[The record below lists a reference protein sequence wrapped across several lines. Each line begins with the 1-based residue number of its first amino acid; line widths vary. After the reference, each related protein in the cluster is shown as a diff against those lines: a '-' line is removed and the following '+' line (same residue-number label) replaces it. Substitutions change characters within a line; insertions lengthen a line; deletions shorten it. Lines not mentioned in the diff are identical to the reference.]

1 MSASRYLFELE
12 SNPDTKRSMRIGL
25 LGEADLN
32 NQRQTSRT
40 IDGVTYTITTGYFAT
55 HVQRIWKNNGWT
67 WNSGDG
73 QTQAWWKSNDLELQ
87 ITATGT
93 EPPGK
98 RPRISID
105 NVRLKNIPFNVQI
118 GQGYG
123 SDQTFTMGLLALYG
137 NIGDTSGVFLTYTT
151 SSDAESAL
159 PSGNQYMFIPDVFFD
174 MAEPEIPYGPD
185 DTENPDGTPDGG
197 FAEGEANIGDVTAG
211 SVPLHP
217 ILSSSIGIHVYRLDG
232 GNLASFV
239 GKMWGAGGGTIFE
252 DLWSKW
258 KNYKFNPMA
267 GIISCHALPT
277 EFMPTGAVSNA
288 ISIAGTTISGI
299 NGHSVGGQVIEHR
312 YTANMQEYFHW
323 NNFLDFTNAVFI
335 AHVPFCGECEIPA
348 VNCVGGSVE
357 FVYRCDIMTGNVACW
372 VCPTDFRGN
381 TQQIACLTGN
391 CAYVVP
397 VTGNDNGMGEIIGAV
412 KTSVG
417 NALQYHYGA
426 SMSASSNSAGNM
438 GAGVGANA
446 GYSGSMSARPAMDI
460 ITAKNNTS
468 VVGNLAGSI
477 ALIANNHLF
486 IDVKFANPSYPTHM
500 LGVRGTPSDIGG
512 TVGTFSGHF
521 VEFSDVHADS
531 IGVATEEEKREIEQL
546 LKTGVLV

>member
-1 MSASRYLFELE
+1 MASRYLFELE
-12 SNPDTKRSMRIGL
+12 SNPNTKRSMRIGL
-25 LGEADLN
+25 LGEADLY
-32 NQRQTSRT
+32 NQNHTSKT

-73 QTQAWWKSNDLELQ
+73 QSSAWWKSNDLELQ
-87 ITATGT
+87 VTATGT

-98 RPRISID
+98 RPSIQIN
-105 NVRLKNIPFNVQI
+105 NVRLKNVPFNVSF
-118 GQGYG
+118 GQSYG
-123 SDQTFTMGLLALYG
+123 TDQTFTMGLLALYG
-137 NIGDTSGVFLTYTT
+137 NIGDVSGVFLTVTK

-159 PSGNQYMFIPDVFFD
+159 PSGIQYMFIPDAFFD
-174 MAEPEIPYGPD
+174 VAEPEIPYGPD

-211 SVPLHP
+211 TIPTHP
-217 ILSSSIGIHVYRLDG
+217 VYSSTMGIHVYKLNDL
-232 GNLASFV
+232 NLATFV

-252 DLWSKW
+252 DLWGKW

-267 GIISCHALPT
+267 GIISCHALPS
-277 EFMPTGAVSNA
+277 EFSPAGGAVSNA
-288 ISIAGTTISGI
+288 IAIAGTSISGV
-299 NGHSVGGQVIEHR
+299 NGYSVGGQIIEQR

-323 NNFLDFTNAVFI
+323 NNFLDFTNAKFI
-335 AHVPFCGECEIPA
+335 AHIPFCGECEIPA
-348 VNCVGGSVE
+348 VNCVGGSIE

-397 VTGNDNGMGEIIGAV
+397 ITGNDNGMGEIIGAV

-426 SMSASSNSAGNM
+426 NMTASMGGI
-438 GAGVGANA
+438 GAGMNA
-446 GYSGSMSARPAMDI
+446 GYSGTMSARPAMDI
-460 ITAKNNTS
+460 ITARSNTS

-486 IDVKFANPSYPTHM
+486 IDVKFANPSYPAHM

-512 TVGTFSGHF
+512 TVSTFSGCY
-521 VEFSDVHADS
+521 VEFSDVHADD
-531 IGVATEEEKREIEQL
+531 IGGATEEEKREIEQL
-546 LKTGVLV
+546 LKSGVVV